1 MTKKIITIV
10 LTTLTIVLFGLALT
24 IMIRGSIAIRNN
36 QLLNILGHSY
46 SVVGSNSM
54 LSEAEDAL
62 EKGNIIIIRNV
73 PFEDIE
79 VGDIVV
85 YFSAMSNI
93 HIVHRVIEIQ
103 PDGELVTKGDANPSV
118 DPETVN
124 PDNYRGLVTRTI
136 TFMNIGSLALDYR
149 GLVFGGIVLILLG
162 VLIYEF
168 IQIFRQIDA
177 KNKAEIAQKHAETEA
192 ILTEEAKKRLY
203 EEIKREESTKKS
215 EKD

>member
-1 MTKKIITIV
+1 MTKKIIAIF
-10 LTTLTIVLFGLALT
+10 LTTMTVLLFGLAMT
-24 IMIRGSIAIRNN
+24 IMIRGTIAIRNN

-62 EKGNIIIIRNV
+62 ETGNIIIIRKV
-73 PFEDIE
+73 PYDDII

-93 HIVHRVIEIQ
+93 HIVHRVIEIL
-103 PDGELVTKGDANPSV
+103 PDGELVTKGDANPSA

-124 PDNYRGLVTRTI
+124 PENYRGLVTRKI

-168 IQIFRQIDA
+168 VHIFRQIDA
-177 KNKAEIAQKHAETEA
+177 KNKAEIEQKHVETHVTMSEDD
-192 ILTEEAKKRLY
+192 KKRLY
-203 EEIKREESTKKS
+203 QEIRREESEKKG
-215 EKD
+215 